1 MPGRFARLHDGE
13 LLAHE
18 IGLLRRPAQHFV
30 RGEEIVYVSHHLH
43 PAVGEHDQVVGE
55 PLELGDDVGG
65 EDHREATGR
74 DCGHDKCHEVV
85 ARERVESCKR
95 LVQHEEVG
103 TARERQ
109 GQSELGLLAAGQL
122 ADLAARWD
130 LQSAQP
136 LFGLS
141 LVKA

>member
-1 MPGRFARLHDGE
+1 MPGRFSRLHDRE
-13 LLAHE
+13 LLAYE
-18 IGLLRRPAQHFV
+18 IGLFRRPAQHFV

-43 PAVGEHDQVVGE
+43 TTVGEHDQVVGE
-55 PLELGDDVGG
+55 PLELRDDVGR
-65 EDHREATGR
+65 EDHRKATGR
-74 DCGHDKCHEVV
+74 DRGHDKCHEIV
-85 ARERVESCKR
+85 AGERVEPCKR

-109 GQSELGLLAAGQL
+109 GQRELGLLAAGQL
-122 ADLAARWD
+122 ADLAVRWD

-136 LFGLS
+136 LFCLS